1 MVQAAFLTGQH
12 DVIVR
17 RFRIGKVQIGTVP
30 VVQVMEMSPNTQYND
45 THQDDT
51 NPHELTHGFPNT
63 LYHRVPSCKCRNL
76 GRKKEHG
83 HESNPRKEYG
93 VMQPVGP
100 KTGVVWIVVEKS
112 KSKTHRTQYHAG
124 NEKRF
129 GLILK
134 YKLRIQVHIARS
146 DWPNFIRV
154 NWFFSVLAYIFNYLP
169 GAAGGGAG
177 AATALRPGP
186 EAVPFAGFSILLKVL
201 AFSLYSRFLAF
212 A

>member
-1 MVQAAFLTGQH
+1 MA
-12 DVIVR
+12 
-17 RFRIGKVQIGTVP
+17 
-30 VVQVMEMSPNTQYND
+30 PNTQYNNA
-45 THQDDT
+45 HQDDT

-76 GRKKEHG
+76 GREEEHG
-83 HESNPRKEYG
+83 HESNSRKEYG

-100 KTGVVWIVVEKS
+100 KTGVVWIVVEKG
-112 KSKTHRTQYHAG
+112 KSKTHCTQCHTG

-154 NWFFSVLAYIFNYLP
+154 NWFFSVFTSKRLITCQGLP
-169 GAAGGGAG
+169 VE
-177 AATALRPGP
+177 
-186 EAVPFAGFSILLKVL
+186 EAERLQHYDQDLKQFLLLV
-201 AFSLYSRFLAF
+201 FQCYSRC
-212 A
+212 